1 MKQLS
6 IFSNG
11 GETKKEVVGL
21 NTYNSDDLIKN
32 HFEKKQLLKNKLEKE
47 QLEKEQLLKNKLEK
61 EQLEKEQLYLY
72 NNTFYKSA
80 DVDADLTSMVDSDD
94 FFKDNSDSDEFYVCV
109 DYLKKN
115 KNDEYKKINISD
127 IKHIGLNKH
136 LPVNKYLEIN
146 KAYGGS
152 VNQEKVAKVMHEF
165 KKGKLHSSS
174 GDLVTNRKQAIAI
187 ALSEAII
194 DKKEKGGYIIPPT
207 KEKGGYITPP
217 TKTREPKKVNSAI
230 TDFNLQH
237 FYKYME
243 SELKYFLKDTLGAD
257 LRSDGVFIFN
267 KQMYYI
273 RPYFRK
279 TSDGKILKEANLSI
293 QTKGREVGEI
303 TFDPSLGDKKFV
315 ANSQVFGWDKTEFKA
330 GGVAYTIPFDYKILG
345 VYQVLGKNLN
355 EKIEI
360 VGFEKQNDTSY
371 SFYQPLYGGANKKI
385 GSLIVPNT
393 KIRNVSNGKTVFV
406 ETSKGDKVKIKR
418 LGSVNDGILFD

>member
-1 MKQLS
+1 
-6 IFSNG
+6 
-11 GETKKEVVGL
+11 
-21 NTYNSDDLIKN
+21 
-32 HFEKKQLLKNKLEKE
+32 
-47 QLEKEQLLKNKLEK
+47 
-61 EQLEKEQLYLY
+61 
-72 NNTFYKSA
+72 
-80 DVDADLTSMVDSDD
+80 
-94 FFKDNSDSDEFYVCV
+94 
-109 DYLKKN
+109 
-115 KNDEYKKINISD
+115 
-127 IKHIGLNKH
+127 
-136 LPVNKYLEIN
+136 
-146 KAYGGS
+146 
-152 VNQEKVAKVMHEF
+152 
-165 KKGKLHSSS
+165 
-174 GDLVTNRKQAIAI
+174 
-187 ALSEAII
+187 
-194 DKKEKGGYIIPPT
+194 
-207 KEKGGYITPP
+207 
-217 TKTREPKKVNSAI
+217 
-230 TDFNLQH
+230 
-237 FYKYME
+237 ME
-243 SELKYFLKDTLGAD
+243 SELKYFLKDTLGVD
-257 LRSDGVFIFN
+257 LRSDGVFMFN

-303 TFDPSLGDKKFV
+303 TFNPSLGDKKFV

-371 SFYQPLYGGANKKI
+371 SFYQPLYGGVNKKI

>member
-6 IFSNG
+6 IFSDG

-47 QLEKEQLLKNKLEK
+47 QLEKEMLDLDNSR
-61 EQLEKEQLYLY
+61 
-72 NNTFYKSA
+72 FYKSS
-80 DVDADLTSMVDSDD
+80 DVDANLISMVDSDD
-94 FFKDNSDSDEFYVCV
+94 FFKDDSDSDKFYVCV
-109 DYLKKN
+109 NYLRKN

-127 IKHIGLNKH
+127 IKYFGINKH

-165 KKGKLHSSS
+165 KRGKLHSSS

-194 DKKEKGGYIIPPT
+194 DKKEKGGYIN
-207 KEKGGYITPP
+207 PP

-243 SELKYFLKDTLGAD
+243 SELKYFLKDTLGVD

-315 ANSQVFGWDKTEFKA
+315 ANSRIFGWDKTEFKA
-330 GGVAYTIPFDYKILG
+330 GGVAYTIPYNYTILG
-345 VYQVLGKNLN
+345 IYEVTGKNIK

-360 VGFEKQNDTSY
+360 VGFEKENDTSY
-371 SFYQPLYGGANKKI
+371 SFYQPLYGERNEKI
-385 GSLIVPNT
+385 GSLIVPFT

>member
-6 IFSNG
+6 IFSDG
-11 GETKKEVVGL
+11 GETRKEVVGF
-21 NTYNSDDLIKN
+21 NTHNSDDLVKN
-32 HFEKKQLLKNKLEKE
+32 HFKKKQLVKKQLEKE
-47 QLEKEQLLKNKLEK
+47 QLEKEMLDLDNSR
-61 EQLEKEQLYLY
+61 
-72 NNTFYKSA
+72 FYKSS
-80 DVDADLTSMVDSDD
+80 DVDANLISMVDSDD
-94 FFKDNSDSDEFYVCV
+94 FFKDDSDSDEFYVYV

-127 IKHIGLNKH
+127 IKHFGLNKH

-194 DKKEKGGYIIPPT
+194 DKKEKGGYITTPT
-207 KEKGGYITPP
+207 KEK
-217 TKTREPKKVNSAI
+217 EPQKVNTAI

-237 FYKYME
+237 FFKYME
-243 SELKYFLKDTLGAD
+243 SELKYFLKDTIGVD
-257 LRSDGVFIFN
+257 LRSDGTFVFN
-267 KQMYYI
+267 KQIYYF

-303 TFDPSLGDKKFV
+303 TFDPSLGDEKFV
-315 ANSQVFGWDKTEFKA
+315 ANSRIFGWDKTEFKA
-330 GGVAYTIPFDYKILG
+330 GGVAYSIPYNYTILG
-345 VYQVLGKNLN
+345 VYEVTGKNIK

-360 VGFEKQNDTSY
+360 VGFEKENDTSY
-371 SFYQPLYGGANKKI
+371 SFYQPLYGERNEKI
-385 GSLIVPNT
+385 GSLIVPFT

-418 LGSVNDGILFD
+418 LGSVNDGILFE

>member
-6 IFSNG
+6 IFSDG
-11 GETKKEVVGL
+11 GETKREVL
-21 NTYNSDDLIKN
+21 NSDYYNSDDLV
-32 HFEKKQLLKNKLEKE
+32 KKHLEDRIIY
-47 QLEKEQLLKNKLEK
+47 QS
-61 EQLEKEQLYLY
+61 
-72 NNTFYKSA
+72 T
-80 DVDADLTSMVDSDD
+80 DVDNDLISMVDSDE
-94 FFKDNSDSDEFYVCV
+94 FFKDNSDEFYVCV
-109 DYLKKN
+109 DYLKIN
-115 KNDEYKKINISD
+115 KSDEYKKINISD
-127 IKHIGLNKH
+127 IKHFGTSKY
-136 LPVNKYLEIN
+136 LPVNKYLEVS

-152 VNQEKVAKVMHEF
+152 VNQDKVAKVMHEF

-187 ALSEAII
+187 ALSEART
-194 DKKEKGGYIIPPT
+194 DKKEAGGYANAPVGT
-207 KEKGGYITPP
+207 KKSYSQ
-217 TKTREPKKVNSAI
+217 NSAI
-230 TDFNLQH
+230 VDFNIQH

-243 SELKYFLKDTLGAD
+243 SELKYFLKDTLGVD
-257 LRSDGVFIFN
+257 LRSDGVFTFN

-293 QTKGREVGEI
+293 QNKGREVGEI
-303 TFDPSLGDKKFV
+303 IFNPSLGDKKFI
-315 ANSQVFGWDKTEFKA
+315 ANSEIFGWDKTEFKA

-345 VYQVLGKNLN
+345 VYQVSSKNFN

-393 KIRNVSNGKTVFV
+393 KIRNVSNGQVVFV
-406 ETSKGDKVKIKR
+406 ETSRGDKVKIKR